1 MVLSP
6 CGASDSGLDS
16 GAEADSGLDS
26 EADSDSDLEGCK
38 LLGRLQARGQVGLAS
53 VFPHPRGDL
62 LAAFWTQNASTQAS
76 FGESRY
82 CIRSWKMEK
91 LT

>member
-1 MVLSP
+1 MERLILVWIRERR
-6 CGASDSGLDS
+6 SDSGLDS
-16 GAEADSGLDS
+16 GA